1 MSITYKSK
9 IGLELVIPIS
19 LIFGICSYELIVE
32 KIWMGIVFMF
42 SIWGF
47 IMLIG
52 LTLRYKFDE
61 NTLTTRY
68 GFIVHQKIPIEKIRK
83 INETNNILSA
93 PAFSLD
99 RIEIWYNKFD
109 SVMISPR
116 NKTAF
121 IVHLTKVNPRIE
133 VKLKEKKSS
142 KK

>member
-9 IGLELVIPIS
+9 IGLELVIPVT
-19 LIFGICSYELIVE
+19 LIFAICSYELIVE
-32 KIWMGIVFMF
+32 KIWTGIVCMF
-42 SIWGF
+42 SIWSF
-47 IMLIG
+47 IMLFG
-52 LTLRYKFDE
+52 MLLRYKIDE
-61 NTLTTRY
+61 NNLTIRY

-121 IVHLTKVNPRIE
+121 IVHLKKLKPTIE
-133 VKLKEKKSS
+133 VLLKEKKNSN
-142 KK
+142 K